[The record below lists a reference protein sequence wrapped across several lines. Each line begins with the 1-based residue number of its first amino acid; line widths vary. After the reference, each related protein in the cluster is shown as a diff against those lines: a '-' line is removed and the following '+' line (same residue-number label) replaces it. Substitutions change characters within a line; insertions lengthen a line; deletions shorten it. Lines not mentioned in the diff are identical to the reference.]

1 MADES
6 ENDSDNE
13 WSSLAQSYE
22 GVFRPRFEPLYNCI
36 ANAVVKQIQSN
47 NGKQKFQLLDYG
59 TGFID
64 IFINNS

>member
-1 MADES
+1 MSGER
-6 ENDSDNE
+6 EEESDNE

-47 NGKQKFQLLDYG
+47 NEKQKFQLFDYG
-59 TGFID
+59 TGLID
-64 IFINNS
+64 ISISNY